1 MMAFIPRWLEFLY
14 KFRREHPRKSL
25 FAMVVLFM
33 WTFSKIKQLRK
44 RPKSLK
50 GKVVVITGGVSGI
63 GRLTALLL
71 KLQGSVVIVWDVNED
86 GIREMAELVDEA
98 MKVDITSTAQVQA
111 AAQTVTAQYG
121 RVDVLINNAG
131 IVIGKPLLQL
141 KNRQIQKCF
150 EVNAIA
156 HFWTVKAFLPQMIK
170 RKSGHIVTISSCA
183 GIQGVSRLVDYSAS
197 KAACRIFHDTLA
209 VELEEQG
216 MAEGISMSCINPCF
230 INTGMFDGT
239 VCCKWWWARKYLGF
253 DFLEPE
259 FVASEIIRA
268 IQYEIPE
275 LVLPDSMRK
284 IFLFNMLFVPT
295 WLHRRGLAISGCTVG
310 TH

>member
-1 MMAFIPRWLEFLY
+1 MSFIPRCLDFLY
-14 KFRREHPRKSL
+14 KFRRQHPRKSVL
-25 FAMVVLFM
+25 AMAMVFL
-33 WTFSKIKQLRK
+33 WAFSKLKQMRR

-50 GKVVVITGGVSGI
+50 GRVVVITGGVSGI

-86 GIREMAELVDEA
+86 GIREMAELVDSA
-98 MKVDITSTAQVQA
+98 MKVDITSTEQVESA
-111 AAQTVTAQYG
+111 AATVTAKYG
-121 RVDVLINNAG
+121 QVDVLINNAG

-141 KNRQIQKCF
+141 NSRQIKKCF
-150 EVNAIA
+150 EVNAIS
-156 HFWTVKAFLPQMIK
+156 HFWTIKAFLPQMIK

-197 KAACRIFHDTLA
+197 KAACRNMHDTLA

-216 MAEGISMSCINPCF
+216 VAEGVHMSCVSPYF

-275 LVLPDSMRK
+275 LVLPDLMRK
-284 IFLFNMLFVPT
+284 IYLFNMLFVPT
-295 WLHRRGLAISGCTVG
+295 WLHRYGLAHSGCTIG
-310 TH
+310 AH